1 MGDKKWVIYE
11 PRCKPISMPAETY
24 DMVVIGGGTAGCF
37 AAATA
42 AQEGLDVALLERKR
56 VEDGGDIACGDAIK
70 GTSTFPDVIDLEYL
84 RAESF
89 TNENIRFA
97 RFENP
102 KTDEN
107 LDIGFRGGSGAI
119 VDRKR
124 YGEVLLEEADRAGA
138 DIHYETVV
146 RDVVQNGRV
155 TGVTATSRGDV
166 REYEA
171 DVVIDAAGALSL
183 LQDKVDFEGT
193 TFDTNVRYSQFCSAY
208 REIVEVP
215 EPVDWHDSIV
225 FKPTA
230 ELGYLWY
237 FPRTP
242 TEINVGLGFQM
253 NKPPMKLVEVL
264 KNDLQNRSEFQG
276 AKVKDKLGAA
286 LPTRRPYDSATAPG
300 YMAVGDAAGHVNPCT
315 GGGIP
320 GAAKAGTWAAEVA
333 TEAIGDGDVS
343 EGALWEYNHR
353 VQTDFGKRFA
363 AMDLYN
369 IWGGTYDTD
378 HLVDIVSAM
387 PGQQLADALALEGT
401 ASMSWPLKIKTAIKT
416 FGHWGTLFELKKLN
430 GLASELKSVYD
441 EYPSDPDGFDE
452 WQRTRDGLMDDVYEL
467 TGAEPKY

>member
-1 MGDKKWVIYE
+1 
-11 PRCKPISMPAETY
+11 MPAETY
-24 DMVVIGGGTAGCF
+24 DMVVVGGGTAGCF

-42 AQEGLDVALLERKR
+42 AQEGLEVALLERKS
-56 VEDGGDIACGDAIK
+56 EEEGGRIACGDAIK
-70 GTSTFPDVIDLEYL
+70 GTSTFPDVIDLDYL
-84 RAESF
+84 REESF
-89 TNENIRFA
+89 TNQDITLA

-107 LDIGFRGGSGAI
+107 LDIGFRGGNGAI

-124 YGEVLLEEADRAGA
+124 YGEVLLEEAERAGA
-138 DIHYETVV
+138 DVHYDVVV
-146 RDVVQNGRV
+146 RDIIQNGRV
-155 TGVTATSRGDV
+155 TGVTATSRGSV
-166 REYEA
+166 REFEA
-171 DVVIDAAGALSL
+171 DVVIDAAGSLSL
-183 LQDKVDFEGT
+183 LQDKTDFEGT
-193 TFDTNVRYSQFCSAY
+193 TFDTKVNYKQFCSAY

-215 EPVDWHDSIV
+215 EPVDWHNAIV

-253 NKPPMKLVEVL
+253 NKPPMKLVEHL
-264 KNDLQNRSEFQG
+264 KKDLRNRDEFQG

-286 LPTRRPYDSATAPG
+286 LPTRRPYDSAVAPG
-300 YMAVGDAAGHVNPCT
+300 YMAVGDAAAHVNPCT

-320 GAAKAGTWAAEVA
+320 GAAKAGTWAAEA
-333 TEAIGDGDVS
+333 AIDAISDGTVE
-343 EGALWEYNHR
+343 EGALWEYNRR

-378 HLVDIVSAM
+378 ELIDIVSAM

-401 ASMSWPLKIKTAIKT
+401 ASMSWPLKVKTALKT
-416 FGHWGTLFELKKLN
+416 FGHWGNLFELRKLN
-430 GLASELKSVYD
+430 QMATDLKSIYD
-441 EYPSDPDGFDE
+441 DYPTTPDEFGE
-452 WQRTRDGLMDDVYEL
+452 WRSRRDDLMDDVYEL

>member
-1 MGDKKWVIYE
+1 
-11 PRCKPISMPAETY
+11 MPPESY
-24 DMVVIGGGTAGCF
+24 DIVVVGGGTAGCF

-42 AQEGLDVALLERKR
+42 ARDGLDVAVLERKT
-56 VEDGGDIACGDAIK
+56 EDEGGRIACGDAIK

-84 RAESF
+84 REESF
-89 TNENIRFA
+89 TNEGITLA

-102 KTDEN
+102 KTGAD

-124 YGEVLLEEADRAGA
+124 YGEVLLEEAERAGA

-146 RDVVQNGRV
+146 QDVVQNGAV
-155 TGVTATSRGDV
+155 TGVTATKRGSIT
-166 REYEA
+166 EYEA
-171 DVVIDAAGALSL
+171 DVVIDAAGSLSL
-183 LQDKVDFEGT
+183 LQDKTDFEGA
-193 TFDTNVRYSQFCSAY
+193 TFDTNVNYQQFCSAY
-208 REIVEVP
+208 REVIEID
-215 EPVDWHDSIV
+215 EPVDWHNAIV

-253 NKPPMKLVEVL
+253 NKEPMALVEEL
-264 KNDLQNRSEFQG
+264 KKDIRNRPEFEG
-276 AKVKDKLGAA
+276 ATVKDKLGAA
-286 LPTRRPYDSATAPG
+286 LPTRRPYDSAVAPG
-300 YMAVGDAAGHVNPCT
+300 YMAVGDAAAHVNPCT

-320 GAAKAGTWAAEVA
+320 GAAKAGTWAAEA
-333 TEAIGDGDVS
+333 AMEAIA
-343 EGALWEYNHR
+343 EGTADDEDALWEYNRR

-369 IWGGTYDTD
+369 IWGGTYDVD
-378 HLVDIVSAM
+378 ELVDIVSAM

-401 ASMSWPLKIKTAIKT
+401 ASMSWPLKIKTAVRT

-430 GLASELKSVYD
+430 DLATELKSIYD
-441 EYPSDPDGFDE
+441 DYPMTS
-452 WQRTRDGLMDDVYEL
+452 DGLDSWQSRRDELMDEVYEL
-467 TGAEPKY
+467 SGADPKY

>member
-1 MGDKKWVIYE
+1 MPPE
-11 PRCKPISMPAETY
+11 PY
-24 DMVVIGGGTAGCF
+24 DIVVVGGGTSGCF

-42 AQEGLDVALLERKR
+42 AREGLDVAILERKP
-56 VEDGGDIACGDAIK
+56 EEEGGRIACGDAIK

-84 RAESF
+84 REESF
-89 TNENIRFA
+89 TNEGITLA

-107 LDIGFRGGSGAI
+107 LDIGFRGGNGAI

-138 DIHYETVV
+138 EIHYETVV
-146 RDVVQNGRV
+146 QDVVQNGAV
-155 TGVTATSRGDV
+155 TGVTATKRGSV
-166 REYEA
+166 TEYEA
-171 DVVIDAAGALSL
+171 DVVLDGAGALSI
-183 LQDKVDFEGT
+183 LQDKTDFGGT
-193 TFDTNVRYSQFCSAY
+193 TFDTNVNYQQFCSAY
-208 REIVEVP
+208 REVIELD
-215 EPVDWHDSIV
+215 EPVEWHYAIV

-253 NKPPMKLVEVL
+253 NKEPMQLVEHL
-264 KNDLQNRSEFQG
+264 KKDIRSRPEFEG
-276 AKVKDKLGAA
+276 ATVKDKLGAA
-286 LPTRRPYDSATAPG
+286 LPTRRPYDSAVAPG
-300 YMAVGDAAGHVNPCT
+300 YMAIGDAAAHVNPCT

-320 GAAKAGTWAAEVA
+320 GAAKAGTWAAEA
-333 TEAIGDGDVS
+333 AIEAIS
-343 EGALWEYNHR
+343 EGRAGDEDALWEYNRR

-369 IWGGTYDTD
+369 IWGGTYDVD
-378 HLVDIVSAM
+378 ELVDIVSAM

-401 ASMSWPLKIKTAIKT
+401 ASMSWPLKIKTAVKT

-430 GLASELKSVYD
+430 ELATELKSVYD
-441 EYPSDPDGFDE
+441 EYPTTSNGLE
-452 WQRTRDGLMDDVYEL
+452 AWQSRRDSVMDDVYEL
-467 TGAEPKY
+467 SGAEPKY